1 MISFHII
8 QLKFMGD
15 FDKKYVIKEAE
26 NILDELN
33 RKDKEEKK
41 QILKLKKDFRKVK
54 RVNIAL
60 KVIVGVMSI
69 SLIMLIV

>member
-1 MISFHII
+1 
-8 QLKFMGD
+8 MGD

-26 NILDELN
+26 NILQELN
-33 RKDKEEKK
+33 KKDKEEKK

>member
-1 MISFHII
+1 
-8 QLKFMGD
+8 MGD

-33 RKDKEEKK
+33 KKDKEEKK

-54 RVNIAL
+54 RVNSRCNGNNSNNAYCIRDY
-60 KVIVGVMSI
+60 
-69 SLIMLIV
+69 

>member
-1 MISFHII
+1 
-8 QLKFMGD
+8 MGD

-26 NILDELN
+26 DILQEFN
-33 RKDKEEKK
+33 KKDKEEKR
-41 QILKLKKDFRKVK
+41 QILKLKKDFRKIK

-60 KVIVGVMSI
+60 KIILVIMSI

>member
-1 MISFHII
+1 M
-8 QLKFMGD
+8 LMED

-26 NILDELN
+26 NILEELN
-33 RKDKEEKK
+33 KKDKEEKK

-60 KVIVGVMSI
+60 KVIVGIMGI
-69 SLIMLIV
+69 SLIMLVV

>member
-1 MISFHII
+1 
-8 QLKFMGD
+8 MGD

-33 RKDKEEKK
+33 KKDKEEKK

>member
-1 MISFHII
+1 
-8 QLKFMGD
+8 MGD
-15 FDKKYVIKEAE
+15 YDKKYVIKEAE
-26 NILDELN
+26 NILQELN
-33 RKDKEEKK
+33 KKDKEEKK